1 MLYIF
6 RTTFSK
12 NTSSGDGW
20 FMVIEDVFGLFKVVS
35 VICSFSSYGEFRCS
49 KSKRIRQLCRAFVV
63 SSNNDAKVPFKQMT
77 KFLGN
82 HHIKSHLK
90 RLWVGERSFVLWKLT
105 YIALYKFS
113 PFWLCFSPFWG
124 NLAYYL
130 AYYCLAG
137 LYPRLSTWQIFLF
150 IENLL

>member
-1 MLYIF
+1 MVGLWWLKMF
-6 RTTFSK
+6 LGCLR
-12 NTSSGDGW
+12 W
-20 FMVIEDVFGLFKVVS
+20 FQWFAVLVATVNFVA
-35 VICSFSSYGEFRCS
+35 
-49 KSKRIRQLCRAFVV
+49 RIRQLCRAFVV

-113 PFWLCFSPFWG
+113 PFQLRFSPFWG